1 MSGIPDM
8 LSFALGEVA
17 THGCLDFNNIVGPH
31 LRTVCNSF
39 EFSVLAFL
47 GEASAVIS
55 HFLIITLLSERVS

>member
-1 MSGIPDM
+1 M
-8 LSFALGEVA
+8 LNFALGEVA

-55 HFLIITLLSERVS
+55 HFLIIILL